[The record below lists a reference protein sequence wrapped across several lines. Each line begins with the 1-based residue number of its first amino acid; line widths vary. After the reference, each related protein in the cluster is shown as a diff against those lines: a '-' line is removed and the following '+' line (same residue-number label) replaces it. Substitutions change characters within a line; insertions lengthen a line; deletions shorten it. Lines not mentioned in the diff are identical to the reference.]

1 MFGRNLLSIR
11 VLGLSL
17 SLSVFTSICIICF
30 CVVGTSIQSGQQ
42 LSFAANKTG
51 NTEIY
56 LLDVSRLLV
65 ANLTANPAYDIMPTW
80 TPDGEQIV
88 FASNRD
94 GDFNL
99 YSYDLTTG
107 ITARLTQHPADEL
120 SASVSPDGTALVFM
134 SDREGTALIYRGEMV
149 NLADDT
155 ATGLTE
161 RRSGGLRTA
170 SDLPSWSPD
179 GNEIVYQRRGER
191 IAWELHVMAADGT
204 NSQSL
209 IELVDTDTRQPG
221 WSPDGGQVVFQAQ
234 NLSGYADIY
243 IIDVQTRRYRPLM
256 STQYAHESW
265 PVWSPDSQS
274 ITYIEKRYT
283 PSREAI
289 MMIEPDSTVPRYLFS
304 YGQSMLTLAW
314 RPNVKS
320 D

>member
-1 MFGRNLLSIR
+1 MQG
-11 VLGLSL
+11 
-17 SLSVFTSICIICF
+17 
-30 CVVGTSIQSGQQ
+30 GQQ
-42 LSFAANKTG
+42 LSFATNKTG

-65 ANLTANPAYDIMPTW
+65 ANLTANPAYDIMPAW
-80 TPDGEQIV
+80 TLDGLQMV

-120 SASVSPDGTALVFM
+120 SPSVSPDGTSLVFM
-134 SDREGTALIYRGEMV
+134 SDREGTSLIYRSDRV
-149 NLADDT
+149 SLTDDT
-155 ATGLTE
+155 AIGLTE
-161 RRSGGLRTA
+161 RRTSGVRTA

-204 NSQSL
+204 NSRSL
-209 IELVDTDTRQPG
+209 IELVDADTRQPG
-221 WSPDGGQVVFQAQ
+221 WSPDGAYIVFQAQ
-234 NLSGYADIY
+234 KLSGDADIY
-243 IIDVQTRRYRPLM
+243 IIDVQTRRYRPLT
-256 STQYAHESW
+256 STQYADESW
-265 PVWSPDSQS
+265 PIWTPDGQH
-274 ITYIEKRYT
+274 ITYIESRFT